1 MSFNGL
7 HVKIKG
13 IEYMQI
19 HQIAILKEAIMNTK
33 DFVSYRDRLINACS
47 KVIVGKNEEITL
59 IGVCYLCG
67 GHILL
72 EDVPGTGKTMLFR
85 AFAKATGGSFRRIQF
100 TPDVMPSDI
109 TGINYYN
116 MKKEEFEFRAGPIFA
131 NMVLADEINRAT
143 PRTQSSLLEA
153 MAEGQVSIDGKTYPL
168 EEPFM
173 VAATQNP
180 IESYGTFPLPE
191 AQLDR
196 FMMRMSLGYMTRE
209 EEIGV
214 ALRADSIDLLKNVNC
229 VIEQGETKRL
239 REELDKIEI
248 SDAVMN
254 YIMDIIVATR
264 NDSRISIGAS
274 PRGTIALC
282 KTARAY
288 AAFNGRSY
296 VIPEDI
302 KKLAPIVLVHRL
314 YFKNAAA
321 SREANE
327 IFASVLNRIHVPKE
341 VLSSN

>member
-1 MSFNGL
+1 MN
-7 HVKIKG
+7 K
-13 IEYMQI
+13 E
-19 HQIAILKEAIMNTK
+19 LKVST
-33 DFVSYRDRLINACS
+33 DDYVSYRDRLVKACS
-47 KVIVGKNEEITL
+47 KVIVGKDNEITL
-59 IGVCYLCG
+59 VAVCYLCG

-85 AFAKATGGSFRRIQF
+85 AFAKATGGVFRRIQF

-109 TGINYYN
+109 TGINYFN
-116 MKKEEFEFRAGPIFA
+116 MKKGEFEFRAGPIFA

-153 MAEGQVSIDGKTYPL
+153 MAEGQVSIDGNTHL
-168 EEPFM
+168 LDEPFM

-214 ALRADSIDLLKNVNC
+214 ALRADSLDLIRDVDC
-229 VIEQGETKRL
+229 VIKHEETERL
-239 REELDKIEI
+239 RRGLSEIEI
-248 SDAVMN
+248 SEPVLN
-254 YIMDIIVATR
+254 YIMNIVLATR
-264 NDSRISIGAS
+264 NDSRISIGTS

-282 KTARAY
+282 KAVRAY
-288 AAFNGRSY
+288 AAFSGRHY
-296 VIPEDI
+296 VIPEDV
-302 KKLAPIVLVHRL
+302 KALAPIILVHRL

-327 IFASVLNRIHVPKE
+327 VFASILDRIAVPKE
-341 VLSSN
+341 EVTGVK